1 MPEQEIQKNFF
12 SKLDSNFSN
21 LFKASCN
28 GISIVEWSVALSELW
43 TSFSVAIK
51 SLNGTGIG
59 SNRVAQISINSQSS
73 KLPILYQPFADV
85 DQQMRK
91 DQLDCVSALTP
102 YLTLSYIL
110 IHTETHQIFTNGNIC
125 PPHYRATLNWN
136 YTCLNW
142 NSTCFASKRMMVIV
156 LEILMMTS
164 GRINIW
170 SSAIHIVLMIQQ
182 VWRGSKVWA
191 HSQLHHHKQV
201 KSLAL
206 QSELRRKWDRFYTLT
221 LKGAHIKVRSP
232 NFNLEGSSNWLKVG
246 T

>member
-1 MPEQEIQKNFF
+1 MYLQISISFIQLQFAWIGPGGCYFSEQEIQMDNL

-43 TSFSVAIK
+43 TSFFRIYQK
-51 SLNGTGIG
+51 SQWDWDWIQPGGADLNQLSIFQT
-59 SNRVAQISINSQSS
+59 SNSLSAFCQRRPADAERSTVYQLWPPIWPWNS
-73 KLPILYQPFADV
+73 
-85 DQQMRK
+85 
-91 DQLDCVSALTP
+91 
-102 YLTLSYIL
+102 
-110 IHTETHQIFTNGNIC
+110 
-125 PPHYRATLNWN
+125 
-136 YTCLNW
+136 TCLNW

-206 QSELRRKWDRFYTLT
+206 QSELRRKWDRFYTFNF
-221 LKGAHIKVRSP
+221 KG
-232 NFNLEGSSNWLKVG
+232 GSYKSEI
-246 T
+246 TIF